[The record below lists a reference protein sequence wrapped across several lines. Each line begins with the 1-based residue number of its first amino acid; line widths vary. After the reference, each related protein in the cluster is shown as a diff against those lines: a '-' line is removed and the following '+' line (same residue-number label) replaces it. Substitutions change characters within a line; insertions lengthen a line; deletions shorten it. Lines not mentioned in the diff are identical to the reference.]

1 MDTMGG
7 GMRIQ
12 LTRRA
17 TLIGAAS
24 ALCSSG
30 AWAQDDESA
39 SPLAGTT
46 LRFAS
51 VDAGQRVL
59 AADDDW
65 LGVTGGF
72 QRRAM
77 MGSSAAVTLEQ
88 FRRWNADAVRPWSAA
103 ERTRWRAAARAIE
116 SRVRELRLPL
126 PSETLLVRSNGQ
138 ESAGMPYTRANAIVV
153 TFGNA
158 APPQV
163 DAWLMAHELWHVV
176 SRHAPAL
183 ADRAYREIGFEPMPE
198 LEWPAAWGEIRIA
211 NPDAPANRH
220 ALRTELG
227 GRAVLLTPALVASR
241 TQLQPGEPFAALFEV
256 RLLEVR
262 PDADGK
268 RSRAVVDANGQPHWH
283 AIDRVPAFLER
294 SGGNTPYVIHPEETM
309 ADNVAFLLTG
319 RPARNGDLLRRI
331 EAALKGA

>member
-1 MDTMGG
+1 
-7 GMRIQ
+7 MRTH

-17 TLIGAAS
+17 VLIGA
-24 ALCSSG
+24 G
-30 AWAQDDESA
+30 APWLAARAQDDEPS
-39 SPLAGTT
+39 SPFAGTA
-46 LRFAS
+46 LRFANL
-51 VDAGQRVL
+51 DAGRRVL

-77 MGSSAAVTLEQ
+77 MGSAEAVTLEQ
-88 FRRWNADAVRPWSAA
+88 FRRWNADAVQPWSAA
-103 ERTRWRAAARAIE
+103 ERTRWRAAAHAIE
-116 SRVRELRLPL
+116 ARVRELRLPL
-126 PSETLLVRSNGQ
+126 PPEVLLVRSNGQ
-138 ESAGMPYTRANAIVV
+138 ESAGMPYTRANAIVI
-153 TFGNA
+153 TFANA
-158 APPQV
+158 APPAV

-176 SRHAPAL
+176 SRYRPAL
-183 ADRAYREIGFEPMPE
+183 ADRVYREIGFEPMPE
-198 LEWPAAWGEIRIA
+198 LLWPAAWDEIRIA

-227 GRAVLLTPALVASR
+227 GRSVLLTPALVAAR

-256 RLLEVR
+256 RLLEVQ
-262 PDADGK
+262 PDADGR
-268 RSRAVVDANGQPHWH
+268 RSRALMDGERPRWH

-319 RPARNGDLLRRI
+319 RPARNGELLRRI